1 MKVDSG
7 ENKHWLLGLS
17 GGEAGEER
25 GQRRYQEPDGFD
37 AQQVHYHWWIGVD
50 EWFIQLDQTGDNSFL
65 FVCF

>member
-25 GQRRYQEPDGFD
+25 GQRRHQEPDGFD
-37 AQQVHYHWWIGVD
+37 AQQVHYH
-50 EWFIQLDQTGDNSFL
+50 
-65 FVCF
+65 